1 MQMPIDANTDAKNG
15 RSKNHGI
22 NGTIWLSAT
31 KYKTNT
37 NTKTMAN
44 ASTKCWCKK
53 CPVKHHNIKGTIWL
67 SLNKTS
73 NANTKTNANK
83 YANTF
88 AKAARSK
95 TFDIK
100 RPIWPSGNN
109 GETGF
114 TTSDVAICRQASGKK
129 CSELISRVIVS
140 KYSFQQYLINLDKEW
155 IQLLQCLLSRLYA
168 DVIYNGL

>member
-1 MQMPIDANTDAKNG
+1 MQRMAGQRTMVSMGQSGWVRP
-15 RSKNHGI
+15 
-22 NGTIWLSAT
+22 
-31 KYKTNT
+31 
-37 NTKTMAN
+37 NTKQIQIQKLWPMQVLIFNTYAN
-44 ASTKCWCKK
+44 ADARNARS
-53 CPVKHHNIKGTIWL
+53 NTIISR

-140 KYSFQQYLINLDKEW
+140 KYFFQQYLINLDKEW